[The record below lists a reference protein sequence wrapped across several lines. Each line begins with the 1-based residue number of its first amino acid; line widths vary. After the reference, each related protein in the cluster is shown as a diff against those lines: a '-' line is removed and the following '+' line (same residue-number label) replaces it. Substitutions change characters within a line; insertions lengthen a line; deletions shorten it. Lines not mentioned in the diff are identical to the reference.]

1 MAGFIQAEE
10 KVGNSPYAQFKF
22 EKVGDSVTL
31 LFMGLG
37 DATSPEYGDFT
48 VIQGLQFDPE
58 ASSIEEAVKSA
69 KLISFPNQ
77 TVIQNRIQNGAM
89 RTKEAYKITL
99 QWKKG
104 DKYDNGKKVCKSNGY
119 EILHLVLSDEAKQAL
134 IKKYYELLGEN
145 NSIVQAAIPAEAEAI
160 DASAEPRL

>member
-22 EKVGDSVTL
+22 DQVGDSITL

-37 DATSPEYGDFT
+37 DATSPEYGNFT
-48 VIQGLQFDPE
+48 VIQGLQFDPS
-58 ASSIEEAVKSA
+58 AASIEEAVKSA
-69 KLISFPNQ
+69 KLVSFPNQ

-104 DKYDNGKKVCKSNGY
+104 DKYDNEKKVCKSNGY

-134 IKKYYELLGEN
+134 IKRYYELLGDN
-145 NSIVQAAIPAEAEAI
+145 NSIVQAAIPTEDENVGTA
-160 DASAEPRL
+160 AEPRL